1 MIARLGGDE
10 FAALVT
16 NVHGHSDL
24 EEVAAR
30 LQRCFEETFAI
41 DGYEIRGSVS
51 MGFALFP
58 EDGSHKDSLLS
69 AADAAMYV
77 DKKIK
82 KEARQ
87 NVAR

>member
-1 MIARLGGDE
+1 
-10 FAALVT
+10 
-16 NVHGHSDL
+16 
-24 EEVAAR
+24 
-30 LQRCFEETFAI
+30 
-41 DGYEIRGSVS
+41 